1 MCLTC
6 LRKNGI
12 RAKKAFLTLIYEKR
26 VPHLTVQHP
35 HASAFQTFIWLIPPP

>member
-12 RAKKAFLTLIYEKR
+12 RAGKPFLTLIYEKR
-26 VPHLTVQHP
+26 GFFRF
-35 HASAFQTFIWLIPPP
+35 SRW

>member
-12 RAKKAFLTLIYEKR
+12 RAKKPFLTLKNEKGCR
-26 VPHLTVQHP
+26 TSRCSTLMRQLFKHL
-35 HASAFQTFIWLIPPP
+35 SG